1 VKRRLLTAGLLALL
15 MSATGPLT
23 GGRAAAQEDLA
34 GVLATLAAMW
44 ARGDAAAL
52 AAFGARHGIE
62 LELQGE
68 PLGRVSG
75 RKAAAALRHIFAT
88 QETVSVLPSR
98 TSRVT
103 GTDHTAFG
111 ELTWVVRPRGSAMPQ
126 RTTVFL
132 GLVREGQSWRVSQ
145 IRVLR

>member
-1 VKRRLLTAGLLALL
+1 VRRPLLALALMALLLTAA
-15 MSATGPLT
+15 GPPL
-23 GGRAAAQEDLA
+23 GARAAAQNDLA
-34 GVLATLAAMW
+34 SMLDTLAALW
-44 ARGDAAAL
+44 ARGDATAL
-52 AAFGARHGIE
+52 AAFGASHGIE
-62 LELQGE
+62 LELHGE

-88 QETVSVLPSR
+88 QETVSVLANR

-132 GLVREGQSWRVSQ
+132 GLVREGRSWRISQ